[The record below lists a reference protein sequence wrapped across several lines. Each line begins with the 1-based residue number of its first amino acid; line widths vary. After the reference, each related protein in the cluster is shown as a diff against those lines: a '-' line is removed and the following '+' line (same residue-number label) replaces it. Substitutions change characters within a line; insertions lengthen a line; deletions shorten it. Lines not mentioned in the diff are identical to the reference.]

1 MKKYNLS
8 EIMKKAWKLF
18 KGSRKL
24 SERFWITM
32 SEAMKKAWA
41 EAKVAVKANAIIAQK
56 YFNFNISGCE
66 VLINLGDGIVSGETY
81 KCKET
86 LKAYGLKFN
95 GHEKYWEGSVKDIE
109 DLVRAYA

>member
-1 MKKYNLS
+1 MRKYNLS
-8 EIMKKAWKLF
+8 DIMKRAWALYRGRK
-18 KGSRKL
+18 KL
-24 SERFWITM
+24 SDRFWITM
-32 SEAMKKAWA
+32 SEALKKAWA
-41 EAKVAVKANAIIAQK
+41 EAKAMVKANVIIAQR

-81 KCKET
+81 GCKET

-95 GHEKYWEGSVKDIE
+95 GHEKYWEGSTKDIE

>member
-1 MKKYNLS
+1 MKKYDLS
-8 EIMKKAWKLF
+8 NIMKRAWTLYR
-18 KGSRKL
+18 GSRKL

-41 EAKVAVKANAIIAQK
+41 EAKAAVKANAVIAQR
-56 YFNFNISGCE
+56 YFNFCISGCE
-66 VLINLGDGIVSGETY
+66 VLVNLGDGVVSGETY

-95 GHEKYWEGSVKDIE
+95 GHEKYWEGAIEDIE
-109 DLVRAYA
+109 ELVRSYA

>member
-8 EIMKKAWKLF
+8 NIMKRAWSLY
-18 KGSRKL
+18 KGAKKL
-24 SERFWITM
+24 SERFWITF
-32 SEAMKKAWA
+32 SKAMKKAWS
-41 EAKVAVKANAIIAQK
+41 EAKAMVKANAIIAQR
-56 YFNFNISGCE
+56 YFNFNLSGCE

-81 KCKET
+81 GCKET

-109 DLVRAYA
+109 ELVRTYA

>member
-8 EIMKKAWKLF
+8 NIMKRAWTLY
-18 KGSRKL
+18 KGARKL
-24 SERFWITM
+24 SERFWIAM

-41 EAKVAVKANAIIAQK
+41 EAKAMVKANAIIAQK
-56 YFNFNISGCE
+56 YFNFNIRGCE

-81 KCKET
+81 GCKET

-95 GHEKYWEGSVKDIE
+95 GHEKYWEGSTEDIE
-109 DLVRAYA
+109 DLVRAYS